1 MKWFRSPLAAVCLGL
16 FALHLSPAPDSTALV
31 TLLRDF
37 LEGAG
42 RNDAAMHQRFW
53 ADDLVYTGSGGR
65 RTTKDAILKEV
76 REAPAPKPGDP
87 VTRYTAE
94 DVQVRQYD
102 LQTAMIAFR
111 LVATTNSADSV
122 SVSNYLN
129 TGFFRK
135 RGGVWQ
141 VVGWQATRKP

>member
-1 MKWFRSPLAAVCLGL
+1 
-16 FALHLSPAPDSTALV
+16 
-31 TLLRDF
+31 
-37 LEGAG
+37 
-42 RNDAAMHQRFW
+42 
-53 ADDLVYTGSGGR
+53 
-65 RTTKDAILKEV
+65 
-76 REAPAPKPGDP
+76 
-87 VTRYTAE
+87 
-94 DVQVRQYD
+94 
-102 LQTAMIAFR
+102 MIAFR